1 MASDKLSGAGLYSC
15 GDSKEATFN
24 NFKVLDMGLQGSY
37 VYVLPCRRI
46 RIVQSRLDSSS
57 EVLDKGN
64 VVLGQNDLKKLV
76 DIKPSIWCIA

>member
-1 MASDKLSGAGLYSC
+1 VGYGHSGLLS
-15 GDSKEATFN
+15 
-24 NFKVLDMGLQGSY
+24 
-37 VYVLPCRRI
+37 I
-46 RIVQSRLDSSS
+46 RFAVQAHQDVRTRLDSSS